1 MQENFI
7 HLISTCEASVSIN
20 GKNVGIIDN
29 IHNFDIDF
37 VSRTNKVYVGFQP
50 INSNSLPYT
59 FELETNKSVFCHNDN
74 VQIVPFPNSH
84 YDVIM
89 SPFLICQ
96 NNNSKSILNKNLGNY
111 YVSVTSGSTSQ
122 VTIYSGASIVFNKC
136 IPLVSSAKCEL
147 KKDLIIITGYIA
159 DGKYYLLILNTQ
171 DICVLF
177 SEIVESIEMTS
188 ESITS
193 LRNLK
198 DISHHSVVCK
208 VDFGT
213 HNSENYHVYE
223 NNTCGNPSSIYLM
236 PKDFLECLKVGDENK
251 IKSMLCS
258 NLLNTPIAKFQSYFG
273 NIKEV
278 FINRHEINSQK
289 INYSVL
295 TDVIKNYNFVVDN
308 FKIKEI
314 EEIF

>member
-20 GKNVGIIDN
+20 GKNVGVIDN
-29 IHNFDIDF
+29 INNFEIDF
-37 VSRTNKVYVGFQP
+37 VSRTNRVFVGFQP

-59 FELETNKSVFCHNDN
+59 FELQTNKSVMCQNDN
-74 VQIVPFPNSH
+74 VQIIPFPNSH

-89 SPFLICQ
+89 NSFLISQ
-96 NNNSKSILNKNLGNY
+96 NQNSKSILNKNLGNY
-111 YVSVTSGSTSQ
+111 YITITSGSSSQ
-122 VTIYSGASIVFNKC
+122 ITIYSGASIVFNQN
-136 IPLVSSAKCEL
+136 IPLVTSAKCEL
-147 KKDLIIITGYIA
+147 KKDLIVITGYIT
-159 DGKYYLLILNTQ
+159 DSKYYLLILNTQ
-171 DICVLF
+171 DISVVF
-177 SEIVESIEMTS
+177 SDIVESIEMTN

-193 LRNLK
+193 LKNLK

-208 VDFGT
+208 VDFAS
-213 HNSENYHVYE
+213 HKSENYHVYE

-251 IKSMLCS
+251 IKTMLCS

-273 NIKEV
+273 NIKEIY
-278 FINRHEINSQK
+278 INRHEINPQK

-295 TDVIKNYNFVVDN
+295 TDKIKNYNFVIDN
-308 FKIKEI
+308 LKIKEI